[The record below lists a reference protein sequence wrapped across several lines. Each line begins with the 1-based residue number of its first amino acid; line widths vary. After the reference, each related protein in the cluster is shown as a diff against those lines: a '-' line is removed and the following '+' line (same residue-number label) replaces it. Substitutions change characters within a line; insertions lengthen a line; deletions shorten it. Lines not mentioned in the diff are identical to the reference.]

1 MSTVSE
7 VSEQDWELWRD
18 YFRGGRE
25 LVAALD
31 RRLQDDA
38 GLSHPEYL
46 LMLSLWQAPRHSLR
60 TGELAEELSWE
71 KSRVSHQ
78 VSRMEARGLVAR
90 RECETDARG
99 VWVELTA
106 DGSRLLLRATRDHT
120 DAIREWFFDLLDD
133 DEKRVLGTIAKRMRT
148 TLGTACEAVR
158 PEAETQTGDARPA
171 DSAA

>member
-7 VSEQDWELWRD
+7 VSAEEWELWRD

-31 RRLQDDA
+31 RRLQSDA
-38 GLSHPEYL
+38 GISHPEYL
-46 LMLSLWQAPRHSLR
+46 LMLSLWEAPDHQLR
-60 TGELAEELSWE
+60 TGELADVLSWE

-78 VSRMEARGLVAR
+78 VTRMEARGLVAR

-99 VWVELTA
+99 VWIALTP

-120 DAIREWFFDLLDD
+120 DAIREWFFEIMTD
-133 DEKRVLGTIAKRMRT
+133 DEKRVLGAVARRMREN
-148 TLGTACEAVR
+148 LGTVCATVP
-158 PEAETQTGDARPA
+158 PEAEAAAGDAA
-171 DSAA
+171 

>member
-31 RRLQDDA
+31 RRLQNDA
-38 GLSHPEYL
+38 GISHPEYL
-46 LMLSLWQAPRHSLR
+46 LMLTLWNAAEHSLR

-78 VSRMEARGLVAR
+78 VARMEARGLVER

-99 VWVELTA
+99 VWVVLTA

-120 DAIREWFFDLLDD
+120 DAIREWFFELMSD
-133 DEKRVLGTIAKRMRT
+133 DEKRVLGAVAKRMREN
-148 TLGTACEAVR
+148 LGTVCASV
-158 PEAETQTGDARPA
+158 PLEAEAQPGDAA
-171 DSAA
+171 

>member
-7 VSEQDWELWRD
+7 VSPEEWDLWRD

-31 RRLQDDA
+31 RRLQSDA
-38 GLSHPEYL
+38 GISHPEYL
-46 LMLSLWQAPRHSLR
+46 LMLTLWHAPDHSLR
-60 TGELAEELSWE
+60 TGELADELSWE

-78 VSRMEARGLVAR
+78 VARMEARGLVER

-99 VWVELTA
+99 VWVVLTP

-120 DAIREWFFDLLDD
+120 DAIREWFFDLMDD
-133 DEKRVLGTIAKRMRT
+133 EEKRVLGEVARRMRE
-148 TLGTACEAVR
+148 TLGTACAAIPQETEAR
-158 PEAETQTGDARPA
+158 AGDAA
-171 DSAA
+171 

>member
-7 VSEQDWELWRD
+7 VSPEEWDLWRD

-31 RRLQDDA
+31 RRLQADA
-38 GLSHPEYL
+38 GISHPEYL
-46 LMLSLWQAPRHSLR
+46 LMLSLWNAPDHSLR

-78 VSRMEARGLVAR
+78 VARMEARGLVER

-99 VWVELTA
+99 VWVVLTA

-120 DAIREWFFDLLDD
+120 DAIREWFFELMSD
-133 DEKRVLGTIAKRMRT
+133 DEKRVLGDIARRMRE
-148 TLGTACEAVR
+148 TLGTACADVPR
-158 PEAETQTGDARPA
+158 EAEAQSGDAA
-171 DSAA
+171 

>member
-1 MSTVSE
+1 MSTVSD
-7 VSEQDWELWRD
+7 VSPEDWELWRD

-46 LMLSLWQAPRHSLR
+46 LMMSLWHAPAHSLR

-78 VSRMEARGLVAR
+78 VTRMQARGLVAR

-120 DAIREWFFDLLDD
+120 DAIREWFLDLLDD
-133 DEKRVLGTIAKRMRT
+133 DEKRVLGGVAKRMREN
-148 TLGTACEAVR
+148 LGAVCAGAAVP
-158 PEAETQTGDARPA
+158 PEAEAATGDAA
-171 DSAA
+171 

>member
-7 VSEQDWELWRD
+7 VSPEEWDLWRD

-31 RRLQDDA
+31 RRLQNDA
-38 GLSHPEYL
+38 GISHPEYL
-46 LMLSLWQAPRHSLR
+46 LMLSLWHAPDHSLR
-60 TGELAEELSWE
+60 TGELADELSWE

-78 VSRMEARGLVAR
+78 VARMEARGLVER

-99 VWVELTA
+99 VWVVLTP

-120 DAIREWFFDLLDD
+120 DAIREWFFDLMDD
-133 DEKRVLGTIAKRMRT
+133 EEKRVLGEVARRMRE
-148 TLGTACEAVR
+148 TLGTACAAI
-158 PEAETQTGDARPA
+158 PQEAEARAGDAA
-171 DSAA
+171 

>member
-7 VSEQDWELWRD
+7 VSPEEWDLWRD

-31 RRLQDDA
+31 RRLQADA
-38 GLSHPEYL
+38 GISHPEYL
-46 LMLSLWQAPRHSLR
+46 LMLSLWNSPDHSLR

-78 VSRMEARGLVAR
+78 VARMEARGLVER

-99 VWVELTA
+99 VWVVLTA

-120 DAIREWFFDLLDD
+120 DAIREWFFELMSDE
-133 DEKRVLGTIAKRMRT
+133 EKRVLGGIAQRMRA
-148 TLGTACEAVR
+148 TLGTACAAVP
-158 PEAETQTGDARPA
+158 PEAEAQSGDAA
-171 DSAA
+171 

>member
-7 VSEQDWELWRD
+7 VSPEEWDLWRD

-31 RRLQDDA
+31 RRLQADA
-38 GLSHPEYL
+38 GISHPEYL
-46 LMLSLWQAPRHSLR
+46 LMLSLWNSPDHSLR

-78 VSRMEARGLVAR
+78 VARMEARGLVER

-99 VWVELTA
+99 VWVVLTA
-106 DGSRLLLRATRDHT
+106 EGSRLLLRATRDHT
-120 DAIREWFFDLLDD
+120 DAIREWFFELMDD
-133 DEKRVLGTIAKRMRT
+133 DEKRVLGAVARRMRE
-148 TLGTACEAVR
+148 TLGTACAGVP
-158 PEAETQTGDARPA
+158 PEAEAQAGDAA
-171 DSAA
+171 